1 MKLNLYFKGLKWCY
15 LFYMLNLK
23 RMVEELQLNLNNL
36 QLELNNV
43 TEQKSNID
51 NNFNELT
58 KSSQAKQSDLE
69 SKLQTI
75 VRFILHLVFK
85 FYL

>member
-1 MKLNLYFKGLKWCY
+1 
-15 LFYMLNLK
+15 
-23 RMVEELQLNLNNL
+23 MVEELQLNLNNL